1 MLSRSVLC
9 CVLLVLLGSWLTAA
23 GRGKMHSRKS
33 SDPWGSHS
41 RHDRSV
47 GGFSSPDS
55 HSLDEGSFSSL
66 YDYGDFLL
74 APGRRVRSANS
85 GKRSDVQKSDH
96 HDSDHE

>member
-23 GRGKMHSRKS
+23 GRG
-33 SDPWGSHS
+33 HS